1 MNDAP
6 ACPADSQ
13 RIECSAV
20 GDSRATARRP
30 EPARNSKPSAFAIML
45 THETHPGGAHHL
57 LRKMCSLDAR
67 SESPR
72 SRAPVR

>member
-13 RIECSAV
+13 RIERSAV

-30 EPARNSKPSAFAIML
+30 EPARSSKPSAFAIML
-45 THETHPGGAHHL
+45 THEAHPGGAHHL
-57 LRKMCSLDAR
+57 LRKIPSLDALA
-67 SESPR
+67 ESPR
-72 SRAPVR
+72 SRAPAR

>member
-13 RIECSAV
+13 RIERSAV

-45 THETHPGGAHHL
+45 THETHPRGAHHQ
-57 LRKMCSLDAR
+57 LRKIWLDAL

-72 SRAPVR
+72 SRAPAR

>member
-57 LRKMCSLDAR
+57 LRKILWLDAL

-72 SRAPVR
+72 SRAPAR